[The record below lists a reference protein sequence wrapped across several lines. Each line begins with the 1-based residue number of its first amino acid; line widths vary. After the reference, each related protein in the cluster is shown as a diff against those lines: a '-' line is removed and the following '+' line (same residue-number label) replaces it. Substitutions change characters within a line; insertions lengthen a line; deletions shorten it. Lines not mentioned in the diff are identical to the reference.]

1 MIWLADFL
9 ENNSPGSSLDWT
21 TQCKFVLCR
30 FLISTI
36 RLWTR
41 EFRLLNHIFLLFSS
55 GFYYNIFFCSTVWML
70 LVLISPSFHV
80 LLWMY
85 FIFFYLHNAKQHT
98 IFCHFLLVLMKEGT
112 GALFRINSCFI
123 LSIYV
128 CDVTIM
134 YLRAHAQIHLS
145 E

>member
-1 MIWLADFL
+1 MIWLEDYLAS
-9 ENNSPGSSLDWT
+9 NSSGTYIEWT
-21 TQCKFVLCR
+21 TQCKFVLWR
-30 FLISTI
+30 YLMANI

-41 EFRLLNHIFLLFSS
+41 EFRLLNHIFLFFFFWLLLQHFFLFNSLNAFS
-55 GFYYNIFFCSTVWML
+55 INLPIFSCVPL
-70 LVLISPSFHV
+70 NVFH
-80 LLWMY
+80 
-85 FIFFYLHNAKQHT
+85 FFLHNAKQHT
-98 IFCHFLLVLMKEGT
+98 IFCRFLLVVMKEGT

-134 YLRAHAQIHLS
+134 HLRAHAQIHLS